1 MRYMGVLM
9 KELVDTTI
17 YKTVEGTFRFDVLTD
32 GLSYTTTMSA
42 YIYNEDAIDDT
53 TFSITQIAGILFDPF
68 ESREELLSF
77 YHDYADSGGY
87 FTDSISGTREYILA
101 RLAGDETLEF
111 IELETLYL
119 EDNDGV
125 VFLS

>member
-1 MRYMGVLM
+1 MRYMGVLT
-9 KELVDTTI
+9 KELVDTII

-32 GLSYTTTMSA
+32 GLSYSTTMSA

>member
-1 MRYMGVLM
+1 MGVLT
-9 KELVDTTI
+9 KELVDTII

-32 GLSYTTTMSA
+32 GLSYSTTMSA